1 MNQANSTVEE
11 NKMEESRAARLV
23 AYVPTELHQW
33 VKSKATKENR
43 TVSNLVETVLVQ
55 LRQSAS

>member
-1 MNQANSTVEE
+1 MDD
-11 NKMEESRAARLV
+11 SRAARLV
-23 AYVPTELHQW
+23 AYVPPELHQW

-55 LRQSAS
+55 LRQAAS